1 MKPADEEMPMSYKTV
16 LAVLDTQRHAMQITD
31 FAVALAEQ
39 FSAHIVGVHAETL
52 AAIPLIAP
60 MEIPDPAA
68 IEILQE
74 TAQKETV
81 AIEQIFRQRTASEG
95 LSSEWRSF
103 MLAAGYSSS
112 SVQETARAVDLI
124 VATQSDPTQTDHR
137 SDLESFLFESGRP
150 MLLVPYTLSRPK
162 PIERVLIAWNG
173 SREAAR
179 ATFDSLPF
187 LKQAKSVEVLVI
199 DPPERGDR
207 APELAGAEIAEA
219 LSRHGVSVTLTTQDS
234 GGASPAK
241 AIENRLADQSID
253 LLVMGGYGHSRWWEM
268 LFGGV
273 TRSLLDKMTAL
284 TLLSR

>member
-1 MKPADEEMPMSYKTV
+1 MSYKTV
-16 LAVLDTQRHAMQITD
+16 LAVLDTQRNAIQITD

-39 FSAHIVGVHAETL
+39 FSAHLIGVHAETL

-68 IEILQE
+68 IEILQDTAHKE
-74 TAQKETV
+74 TA
-81 AIEQIFRQRTASEG
+81 AIEQIFRQRTTREG

-112 SVQETARAVDLI
+112 SVQETARAVDLV

-137 SDLESFLFESGRP
+137 ADLESFLFESGRP
-150 MLLVPYTLSRPK
+150 MLLVPYTLKQLK

-179 ATFDSLPF
+179 ATFDSLPL
-187 LKQAKSVEVLVI
+187 LKNATSVEILVV

-207 APELAGAEIAEA
+207 SPELAGAEIAAA

-234 GGASPAK
+234 GGTSPAQ
-241 AIENRLADQSID
+241 AIEKRLVDQSID